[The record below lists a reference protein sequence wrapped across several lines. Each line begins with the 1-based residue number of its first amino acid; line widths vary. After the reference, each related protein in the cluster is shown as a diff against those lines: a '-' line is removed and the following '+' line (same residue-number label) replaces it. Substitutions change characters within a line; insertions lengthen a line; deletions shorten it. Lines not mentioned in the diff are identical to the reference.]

1 MTDRPRAGHGAG
13 GIGPARR
20 AGVDRASGERR
31 GPDAA
36 GDGRRPN
43 SAISETRRPNSA
55 TAVTEALEQDIL
67 NGALRPGDRLDERA
81 LGERFG
87 LSRTPIREALLQ
99 LAASGLA
106 ASEPRRGTVVAE
118 LTLSELI
125 EMFEV
130 MVEIEV
136 LCARLAA
143 RRASPATVA
152 GLEARHGEAQPFV
165 ERGDW
170 DGYYHANVRFHEA
183 LYAAARNGYL
193 ERQALSL
200 SRRLSPFRRLQ
211 LRRPQRLGTSNREHA
226 AIIAAVRAADPDRAA
241 AVMRDHVTVQG
252 EGLVDLF
259 TVFAERTGVGER

>member
-1 MTDRPRAGHGAG
+1 MVCGVIAEESPRMGRDAD
-13 GIGPARR
+13 PRMSARR
-20 AGVDRASGERR
+20 AAGERQGAER
-31 GPDAA
+31 GE
-36 GDGRRPN
+36 GRGG
-43 SAISETRRPNSA
+43 EGRRPNSA
-55 TAVTEALEQDIL
+55 TAVAEALEQDIL
-67 NGALRPGDRLDERA
+67 NGVLRPGDRLDERA

-106 ASEPRRGTVVAE
+106 TSEPRRGTVVAE

-130 MVEIEV
+130 MVEIEA
-136 LCARLAA
+136 LAARLAA
-143 RRASPATVA
+143 RRSSPAAAA
-152 GLEARHGEAQPFV
+152 GLEARHAEAQPFV

-193 ERQALSL
+193 ERQALAL

-211 LRRPQRLGTSNREHA
+211 LRRPQRLATSNREHA
-226 AIIAAVRAADPDRAA
+226 AIIEAVRAADPDRAA

-259 TVFAERTGVGER
+259 TVFAERIGAPGR